1 MENELSRITLEQA
14 DGTWIAAAAG
24 RVDKDGLSANCEAR
38 DSDPLTAIDDP
49 DVMLETL
56 DILADKDTM
65 AAIREAE
72 AGLSDEARWTGK
84 AQGY

>member
-38 DSDPLTAIDDP
+38 DSDPLTAMTLLARTLHLALQEAQAHNDFEHGFTDLNDP
-49 DVMLETL
+49 RFNSVSM
-56 DILADKDTM
+56 
-65 AAIREAE
+65 
-72 AGLSDEARWTGK
+72 
-84 AQGY
+84 

>member
-1 MENELSRITLEQA
+1 MTPTL
-14 DGTWIAAAAG
+14 
-24 RVDKDGLSANCEAR
+24 VDLNGF
-38 DSDPLTAIDDP
+38 DDP
-49 DVMLETL
+49 DAMLETL